1 MLDFRAQIER
11 ERQRRDRAIVR
22 LEHNIER
29 ATDGLANKVVSG
41 AGGLIEGAGVGMVK
55 GVIRSSP
62 WAACFASLSAGALLA
77 RLTVGG
83 GSTTSCSQSEPQRV
97 IVEVQHN
104 NAAPAPVA
112 APRLSPLDLIMQ
124 GITVYG
130 AVQRSLQEL
139 QGTLNPEQ
147 PQATEQ
153 APQQTEQNIPPPN
166 NV

>member
-1 MLDFRAQIER
+1 MLDFRAQIDR
-11 ERQRRDRAIVR
+11 ERQRRDRALVR

-29 ATDGLANKVVSG
+29 ATDGLATKVVEG

-62 WAACFASLSAGALLA
+62 WAACFASLGAGALLA
-77 RLTVGG
+77 RMTVGG
-83 GSTTSCSQSEPQRV
+83 GSASCSQSEPQRV

-104 NAAPAPVA
+104 NSNGSSAAPAP

-124 GITVYG
+124 GLTVYG
-130 AVQRSLQEL
+130 AVQRSFQEM
-139 QGTLNPEQ
+139 QAGTPASPTAEPSQ
-147 PQATEQ
+147 PSA
-153 APQQTEQNIPPPN
+153 QNVPSQN